1 MFARGIGGQVV
12 KLFIKALCW
21 EVRWSG
27 GMASCWEVKWSGG
40 MGSCWSTALW
50 KLDLNLV
57 NSCGYPRGF
66 LRQTCPLVV
75 CLKFVVIGGEMCVV
89 SEQWQWTFRNPWIVQ
104 SCPDFP
110 CPFFLLSPQAK
121 KGLNCHLCPNSMGL
135 VLLRHKASHW
145 FQAISCCFM
154 RSLPWRRLVTKWP
167 VIYVGFSPKFR

>member
-12 KLFIKALCW
+12 RLFIKALCW
-21 EVRWSG
+21 EVRWNGILLINRSL
-27 GMASCWEVKWSGG
+27 AV
-40 MGSCWSTALW
+40 
-50 KLDLNLV
+50 DLNLV

-66 LRQTCPLVV
+66 LRQSCPLDV

-121 KGLNCHLCPNSMGL
+121 KGLNCLLCPNSMGL
-135 VLLRHKASHW
+135 VLPRHKASHW